1 MTGMSAQAVHA
12 TVFADPFSYCAH
24 PHLAVT
30 AAGTWLAVFNRAPR
44 RAVVLH
50 PPQDP
55 EYRNVLVRSH
65 DEGRTW
71 SAPSVVPSYDFSGI
85 ECAGLTALRDGR
97 VLLSQWRFGWV
108 PAPEGKVPSWPPG
121 SPSLRAQ
128 RSNPASLSGAASLDC
143 FVADA
148 PRNDGGAADFVP
160 ASRLMVGL
168 VQSTEI
174 GHFAGGSQADL
185 TKAFPWARGPGKTFV
200 HVSDDD
206 GLSFA
211 IGAPIDTAPYPGGY
225 GMRGAVELPSGELV
239 LPLSDVPHYRTL
251 FVIRSADRGETW
263 SAPIHVA
270 SGEGH
275 EFEEPTGLLLR
286 DGRIL
291 LLLRDNITRILHAT
305 ISADGGFTWSSAA
318 PTAITAYPGHLLR
331 LADGRI
337 ACVAGR
343 REPPFG
349 IVLHLSED
357 EGATWS
363 DPIAVRDDFSDAD
376 LGYPAVAQRAD
387 GSLLVLYYGRDSA
400 GVTTIQQSVVRL

>member
-1 MTGMSAQAVHA
+1 MTGMTEAAHE

-24 PHLAVT
+24 PHLVVT

-55 EYRNVLVRSH
+55 EYRNVLVRSN
-65 DEGRTW
+65 DEGRSW
-71 SAPSVVPSYDFSGI
+71 SAPSVVPSYAFSGI

-97 VLLSQWRFGWV
+97 VLLGQWRFGWV
-108 PAPEGKVPSWPPG
+108 PAP
-121 SPSLRAQ
+121 
-128 RSNPASLSGAASLDC
+128 
-143 FVADA
+143 ADA
-148 PRNDGGAADFVP
+148 PSGAMP
-160 ASRLMVGL
+160 AERLMAGL

-174 GHFAGGSQADL
+174 GAFAARSGTDL
-185 TKAFPWARGPGKTFV
+185 AKAFPWARGPGKTFV

-206 GLSFA
+206 GLTFA
-211 IGAPIDTAPYPGGY
+211 VGAPIDTAPYPGGY
-225 GMRGAVELPSGELV
+225 GMRGAVELPAGELV
-239 LPLSDVPHYRTL
+239 LPLSDIPNYRTL
-251 FVIRSADRGETW
+251 FVVRSADRGETW

-275 EFEEPTGLLLR
+275 ELEEPTGILLR

-291 LLLRDNITRILHAT
+291 LLLRDNIARLLHAST
-305 ISADGGFTWSSAA
+305 SADGGFTWSPAV
-318 PTAITAYPGHLLR
+318 PTSITAYPGHLVR
-331 LADGRI
+331 LADGRL

-357 EGATWS
+357 EGESWS
-363 DPIAVRDDFSDAD
+363 QPIAVRDDFLDAD
-376 LGYPAVAQRAD
+376 LGYPAAAQRAD
-387 GSLLVLYYGRDSA
+387 GSLLVIYYGRDRD
-400 GVTTIQQSVVRL
+400 GVTTIQQSVVRLP